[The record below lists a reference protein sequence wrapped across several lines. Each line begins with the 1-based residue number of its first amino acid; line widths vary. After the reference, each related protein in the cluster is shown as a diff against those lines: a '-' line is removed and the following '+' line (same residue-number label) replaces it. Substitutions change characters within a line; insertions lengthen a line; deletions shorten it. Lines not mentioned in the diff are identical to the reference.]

1 MAGVVWRDLCRE
13 AGGAS
18 VTEFPKFIPELEATP
33 NRFADPYP
41 VYEALRRRA
50 PVYRHPDAPVWIVTG
65 RAEIVDV
72 LKSDTFGHAD
82 LLAHSTP
89 PVNPVTAMRD
99 QALALVKD
107 WVVQRNP
114 PDHTRIRDV
123 LRPHFT
129 KDAAEAQR
137 AAITAITDDLLDDIE
152 QAGDVDL
159 VTALARPLPYRV
171 IAQIMGI
178 PDHRLDRRLPGW
190 AYELGL
196 MVDPAAPAMNL
207 ERSLFAMIGLV
218 GFFRDLHG
226 AEGDLPKSGLL
237 SHLFRAHREGALS
250 EPELIA
256 NCVFLFVGGHLTTAN
271 LIANGAHLL
280 LRHPDQ
286 RQMLSADPSLW
297 PRAIPE
303 ILRAAPPIQ
312 ILSRSALGDTHI
324 GAHAIARGDLV
335 HCVLG
340 AAAHDPGRYGNT
352 GGHFDICR
360 AGAADTL
367 VFGHGRHFCLGA
379 PLSQLEG
386 MIALQRLFER
396 FPEVHLNGTPSWE
409 ENFSIHG
416 PCHLPVRCNP

>member
-1 MAGVVWRDLCRE
+1 M
-13 AGGAS
+13 
-18 VTEFPKFIPELEATP
+18 TEQSSFIPELEAAP
-33 NRFADPYP
+33 DRFADPYP
-41 VYEALRRRA
+41 VYETLRRRA
-50 PVYRHPDAPVWIVTG
+50 PVYRHPAAPIWVVTG
-65 RAEIVDV
+65 RAEIIDV
-72 LKSDTFGHAD
+72 LKSDAFGHAEQLPHD
-82 LLAHSTP
+82 PA

-114 PDHTRIRDV
+114 PDHSRIREV

-129 KDAAEAQR
+129 KDTAEAQR
-137 AAITAITDDLLDDIE
+137 AKIITITDDLLDDIE
-152 QAGDVDL
+152 RAGKVDL
-159 VTALARPLPYRV
+159 VGALARPLPYRV

-178 PDHRLDRRLPGW
+178 PDDCLDRRLPGW

-196 MVDPAAPAMNL
+196 MVDPAAPHLHL

-218 GFFRDLHG
+218 RFFRDLHG
-226 AEGDLPKSGLL
+226 RADDLLQTGLL
-237 SHLFRAHREGALS
+237 ADLFRAHREGALR

-271 LIANGAHLL
+271 LIASGAHLL

-286 RQMLSADPSLW
+286 RQMLMADPSLW
-297 PRAIPE
+297 PSAIDE
-303 ILRAAPPIQ
+303 ILRTEPPIQ
-312 ILSRSALGDTHI
+312 ILSRSALVDTHI
-324 GAHAIARGDLV
+324 GAHAVARGELV

-340 AAAHDPGRYGNT
+340 AAVRDPGRYGDT
-352 GGHFDICR
+352 GGRFDIGR
-360 AGAADTL
+360 AEGGDTL

-396 FPEVHLNGTPSWE
+396 FPALELGGTPTWE

-416 PCHLPVRCNP
+416 PSFLPVQCGPSRSD